1 MLLSKAIDGYILDG
15 LAGDFSPHTM
25 RLYRLYL
32 NKLIE
37 YLGDPELEDITH
49 TYLARYMHYL
59 RHEYIPNLSN
69 GDTSPLSPSALD
81 NHWKGIRS
89 LFGWC
94 HKVLDIERPD
104 YEFPQPKFRL
114 PELVPFSEDEVKV
127 VVQSCEYTKV
137 SDTENRRTPRGYP
150 EGYNIEPPTT

>member
-1 MLLSKAIDGYILDG
+1 MLLSKAVNGYILDG

-25 RLYRLYL
+25 RLYSLYL

-49 TYLARYMHYL
+49 TSLARYLHFL
-59 RHEYIPNLSN
+59 RHEYIPNRPS

-81 NHWKGIRS
+81 NHRKGIRS

-94 HKVLDIERPD
+94 HKVLDVERPD
-104 YEFPQPKFRL
+104 GKFLSPSTGSR
-114 PELVPFSEDEVKV
+114 
-127 VVQSCEYTKV
+127 
-137 SDTENRRTPRGYP
+137 N
-150 EGYNIEPPTT
+150 